1 MLGKFD
7 LTGIPPAPRGQ
18 PQIEVTFEID
28 FCAEGREESLRGLSK
43 PGFHSWN
50 YRFFLD
56 ILMKVPFFLTLHY
69 IHWVFQYLGR
79 TQEKTILMVPV
90 GCNHRRLYMN
100 LNLNSSSGIVSKLYP
115 VWLCCIV
122 VVYFCLIQTSFANF
136 DPQKQLNK
144 TW

>member
-1 MLGKFD
+1 MVHVTSAPLREDNHLLGKFD

-28 FCAEGREESLRGLSK
+28 FCAEGREESLRAMSK

-50 YRFFLD
+50 YRFLFLN
-56 ILMKVPFFLTLHY
+56 ILMKGSRFFKITLHY

-90 GCNHRRLYMN
+90 GCNHRRLYIMN
-100 LNLNSSSGIVSKLYP
+100 L
-115 VWLCCIV
+115 
-122 VVYFCLIQTSFANF
+122 
-136 DPQKQLNK
+136 
-144 TW
+144 